1 MADKIHLV
9 VVEPNNGGG
18 LVHFAY
24 QLCNAFAND
33 ERMDVTLVT
42 GIHYEMSGF
51 PHNFHVEKM
60 LRLWEHFDPDQMKVE
75 LQNPLE
81 RLWRKLYWTLR
92 RGMRG
97 IRLVLIWISLTNY
110 LLRVKPDIVQF
121 SRYEYPFESFFIGFL
136 HRQGILVSQICH
148 EFEQRES
155 TDLVSFVLDKISGEI
170 YRHFS
175 AIFFLSEEVRKK
187 FLALHSSV
195 PEENIYVIPHGNS
208 GWLLNIPAVSEEV
221 LRKRHG
227 LREDERV
234 VLFFGLL
241 SPSKGL
247 DDLLDAFAIV
257 RASSNIRLVI
267 AGYPTKHINMN
278 DLLEKA
284 INLGI
289 EEHVIFDPRYIP
301 LEEIRPLMG
310 IASIVVFPYRSGTQS
325 GALQTTYTFGRPIIA
340 TSVGG
345 LPEVVDDGK
354 NGFVVPP
361 LSPQALAEKII
372 LLVNDPAKAEEMGNY
387 ARRLSETRFAWQPI
401 AQTII
406 KVYEQLIEERSG

>member
-1 MADKIHLV
+1 MADKIRLV

-24 QLCNAFAND
+24 QLCSAFAND
-33 ERMDVTLVT
+33 ERVDVTLIT
-42 GIHYEMSGF
+42 GVHYEMSDF
-51 PHNFHVEKM
+51 PHNFHVEKL
-60 LRLWEHFDPDQMKVE
+60 LRLWEHFDLGQMKVE

-92 RGMRG
+92 RVMRG
-97 IRLVLIWISLTNY
+97 IRLVLIWISLTIY

-136 HRQGILVSQICH
+136 RRQGILASQICH

-155 TDLVSFVLDKISGEI
+155 TDLVSLVLDKISGEI

-187 FLALHSSV
+187 FSSLHDSI

-221 LRKRHG
+221 LRKRYG
-227 LREDERV
+227 LREGERV

-257 RASSNIRLVI
+257 RTSSNVKLVI

-278 DLLEKA
+278 DLLERA

-310 IASIVVFPYRSGTQS
+310 IASVVVYPYRSGTQS
-325 GALQTTYTFGRPIIA
+325 GALQTAYTFGRPIIA

-345 LPEVVDDGK
+345 LPEVVEDGK
-354 NGFVVPP
+354 SGFVVPP
-361 LSPQALAEKII
+361 LSPQTLAEKIT
-372 LLVNDPAKAEEMGNY
+372 LLVNDPVRAEEMGNY
-387 ARRLSETRFAWQPI
+387 AHHLSETRFAWQPI

-406 KVYEQLIEERSG
+406 KVYGQLIEARSG